1 MATIALDE
9 EQATDEGPP
18 IPWRSVV
25 ACLAAALLGLGLGV
39 FLRRDDPPSAS
50 SVDVRFLQDMRYH
63 HEQAVGMSLVLL
75 GKTTAGA
82 NITVRS
88 IAREIVQSQ
97 AFEGGRMAQMLT
109 QFRAA
114 VANEGDSGMEW
125 MGMAAPLNEMPGM
138 ATEDETTELDADQ
151 GPAAD
156 KLFVRL
162 MIAHHQGG
170 IHMAEYAAA
179 HAGTQTVRAFTYSVV
194 AGQQSEINELQ
205 ALAAKL

>member
-1 MATIALDE
+1 MDTGRLWKREDLKKVAIWGAGTDGKRCLD
-9 EQATDEGPP
+9 AVRMVD
-18 IPWRSVV
+18 
-25 ACLAAALLGLGLGV
+25 LAA
-39 FLRRDDPPSAS
+39 F
-50 SVDVRFLQDMRYH
+50 Y
-63 HEQAVGMSLVLL
+63 
-75 GKTTAGA
+75 
-82 NITVRS
+82 
-88 IAREIVQSQ
+88 
-97 AFEGGRMAQMLT
+97 
-109 QFRAA
+109 AA
-114 VANEGDSGMEW
+114 VANEGDTGMEW

-179 HAGTQTVRAFTYSVV
+179 HAGTQTVRAFAYSVV